1 MCLARVETL
10 VVELVLEHE
19 QLGALIVPLLLEH
32 DAVLEHGTFERNQTE
47 VVVLFKFAEGL
58 GDESDSTLVVENT
71 AEGFIQYKYNA
82 TALHIVLRKEPV
94 DRLFLLLKR
103 SRCLAFRL
111 LADILQSLVVNFLAF
126 TVNQLLDFLESTKSE
141 CIGAVAIQL
150 D

>member
-58 GDESDSTLVVENT
+58 GDESDSTFVVKNT

-111 LADILQSLVVNFLAF
+111 LANILQSLVVNLLAF
-126 TVNQLLDFLESTKSE
+126 TVNQLLDFL
-141 CIGAVAIQL
+141 
-150 D
+150 